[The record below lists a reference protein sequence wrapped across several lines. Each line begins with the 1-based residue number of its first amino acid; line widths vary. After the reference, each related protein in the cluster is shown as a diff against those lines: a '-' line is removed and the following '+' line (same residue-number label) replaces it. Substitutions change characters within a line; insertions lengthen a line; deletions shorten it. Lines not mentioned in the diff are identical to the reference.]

1 LRRLTRQTS
10 DNVARV
16 SNSSSCIPWNKA
28 QGLRPL
34 GLLALAFL
42 LSLTPS
48 LAQAQGVGSG
58 DAYIAEV
65 LAAMERRTNVSAK
78 LRQQSRLGE
87 QQLLGSGNF
96 WQIGSGPQRTTR
108 WEMNT
113 SLDDQSA
120 AYVQV
125 FDGRY
130 LWTDRNLP
138 SGRHVHRLDVTNL
151 KNRLRAT
158 VPQQAATTGWEQ
170 LTRDAEFRGGV
181 SQLLSE
187 LLTRFHFDPPRSK
200 QLNGFPVEALVGH
213 WRPDQFAEL
222 CPIHNDDQ
230 PWPEQ
235 LPHHVLVL
243 VSKNSLFPHVI
254 EFRHAN
260 DASLAESE
268 NLGGLDLAPDPL
280 VRYELFEVRFADAID
295 STIFQFKPG
304 DVDWSDET
312 SLVYDKIIKQRGA
325 AAAQLANRKTDDQTK

>member
-1 LRRLTRQTS
+1 LRRLTRQTF
-10 DNVARV
+10 DADKPEGLL
-16 SNSSSCIPWNKA
+16 SSRAKA
-28 QGLRPL
+28 QGPRPL
-34 GLLALAFL
+34 GLLALILL
-42 LSLTPS
+42 LSLIPS
-48 LAQAQGVGSG
+48 LVRAQSLGSG

-65 LAAMERRTNVSAK
+65 LATMERRTNVSAK

-87 QQLLGSGNF
+87 QKLLGSGDF
-96 WQIGSGPQRTTR
+96 WQIGSGPQRVTR

-113 SLDDQSA
+113 SLDDRSA

-138 SGRHVHRLDVTNL
+138 SGRHVHRLDVMNL
-151 KNRLRAT
+151 KTRLRAT
-158 VPQQAATTGWEQ
+158 APPAGNPTGWET
-170 LTRDAEFRGGV
+170 LIREAEFRGGL
-181 SQLLSE
+181 SQLLAE
-187 LLTRFHFDPPRSK
+187 LLTRFHFDPPQSK

-222 CPIHNDDQ
+222 CPIHSDDQ
-230 PWPEQ
+230 PWPQQ

-254 EFRHAN
+254 EFRHAD
-260 DASLAESE
+260 DAALAQD
-268 NLGGLDLAPDPL
+268 LTGLELAPDPL

-325 AAAQLANRKTDDQTK
+325 AAAQLAARPSDTEKN

>member
-1 LRRLTRQTS
+1 LRRLTRQTFVIVC
-10 DNVARV
+10 N
-16 SNSSSCIPWNKA
+16 A

-34 GLLALAFL
+34 GLLALTLL
-42 LSLTPS
+42 LSLLPS
-48 LAQAQGVGSG
+48 LVRAQSLGSG

-65 LAAMERRTNVSAK
+65 LATMERRTNVSAK

-87 QQLLGSGNF
+87 QKLLGSGNF
-96 WQIGSGPQRTTR
+96 WQIGSGPQRVTR

-113 SLDDQSA
+113 SLDDRSA

-138 SGRHVHRLDVTNL
+138 SGRHVHRLDVMNL
-151 KNRLRAT
+151 KTRLRAT
-158 VPQQAATTGWEQ
+158 APPAGNPTGWET
-170 LTRDAEFRGGV
+170 LIREAEFRGGL
-181 SQLLSE
+181 SQLLAE
-187 LLTRFHFDPPRSK
+187 LLSRFQFDPPRSK

-222 CPIHNDDQ
+222 CPIHSDDQ
-230 PWPEQ
+230 PWPQQ

-254 EFRHAN
+254 EFRHAD
-260 DASLAESE
+260 DASLGENE
-268 NLGGLDLAPDPL
+268 NLNGLELAPDPL

-312 SLVYDKIIKQRGA
+312 SLVYEKIIKQRGA
-325 AAAQLANRKTDDQTK
+325 AAAQLAARPSDTEKN

>member
-10 DNVARV
+10 DIA
-16 SNSSSCIPWNKA
+16 CKA

-34 GLLALAFL
+34 GLLAFVFL
-42 LSLTPS
+42 LSLAPS

-138 SGRHVHRLDVTNL
+138 SGRHVHRLDVMNL
-151 KNRLRAT
+151 KTRLRAT
-158 VPQQAATTGWEQ
+158 VPPVGSPTGWET
-170 LTRDAEFRGGV
+170 LIREAEFRGGM
-181 SQLLSE
+181 SQLLAE
-187 LLTRFHFDPPRSK
+187 LLTRFHFDPPQAK
-200 QLNGFPVEALVGH
+200 QLNGFAVEALVGR

-222 CPIHNDDQ
+222 CPIHSEDQ

-243 VSKNSLFPHVI
+243 VSQNSLFPHLI
-254 EFRHAN
+254 EFRHAD
-260 DASLAESE
+260 DAALAE
-268 NLGGLDLAPDPL
+268 NLSGLELAPDPL

-325 AAAQLANRKTDDQTK
+325 AAAQLAKQPSDTENK